1 MGNTLC
7 FIYGS
12 NYLASSYSTY
22 AASALAGAT
31 VMRSIFGATLPL
43 AGPALYTALT
53 PRWAGTLLGLLEV
66 VMVPVPFVFLRYGER
81 IRGRSRVIR
90 MMREER
96 ERGERRMERNRVK
109 REGREKEEGEGKEK
123 GVVVVEEGSDEMR
136 AQAAAQ
142 GAVVA

>member
-12 NYLASSYSTY
+12 NYLASAYSTY

-96 ERGERRMERNRVK
+96 ERGERRVERNRVRREEEE
-109 REGREKEEGEGKEK
+109 REGKGEK
-123 GVVVVEEGSDEMR
+123 GVVVDEEGSDEMR
-136 AQAAAQ
+136 VQAAAQ
-142 GAVVA
+142 GAVVV

>member
-31 VMRSIFGATLPL
+31 VMRSLFGATLPL
-43 AGPALYTALT
+43 AGPALYSALT

-90 MMREER
+90 AMREER
-96 ERGERRMERNRVK
+96 ERGERRMERDRVR
-109 REGREKEEGEGKEK
+109 REGRERGEREREK
-123 GVVVVEEGSDEMR
+123 GAVVVEE
-136 AQAAAQ
+136 A
-142 GAVVA
+142 